1 LRDLGHAHAFLADD
15 IPLALSI
22 AWEAGTL
29 PGAPLPRSAGHL
41 VVLTGIAPNGDAL
54 VNDPAFPGVAT
65 VYPREAFERAW
76 QAHGGIAFAVA
87 PGRYAEALLRV
98 ANA

>member
-1 LRDLGHAHAFLADD
+1 
-15 IPLALSI
+15 
-22 AWEAGTL
+22 
-29 PGAPLPRSAGHL
+29 

-54 VNDPAFPGVAT
+54 VNDPALPGVAT

-76 QAHGGIAFAVA
+76 QAHGGIAFAIA